1 MTTHDD
7 VLRTEQINLRLTTE
21 ELERLK
27 RLAEHNALSPQA
39 MIRHL
44 LKRASDEH
52 DGTVAVLKDARST
65 AESVATRRHT
75 SRSTPAA
82 KKR

>member
-7 VLRTEQINLRLTTE
+7 VLRTEQINLRLRAD

-27 RLAEHNALSPQA
+27 RLADHNALSPQA

-44 LKRASDEH
+44 LKRASDEYE
-52 DGTVAVLKDARST
+52 GAVALLKDARST
-65 AESVATRRHT
+65 AEAARERTAAAIRR
-75 SRSTPAA
+75 P